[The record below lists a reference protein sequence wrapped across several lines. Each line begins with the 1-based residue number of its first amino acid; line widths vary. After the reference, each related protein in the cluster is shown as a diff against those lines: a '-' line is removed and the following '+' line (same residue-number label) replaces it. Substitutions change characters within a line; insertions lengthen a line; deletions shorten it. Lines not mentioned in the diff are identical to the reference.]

1 MNLGEPYREIWFV
14 DFEFDASDGEQPKPV
29 CLVAKELISGQVLK
43 LWQDE
48 MGRLKQPPYPID
60 SDSLF
65 VAYYASA
72 ELGCHLALDWALP
85 INILDL
91 FTEFRALTNEK
102 FTPSGN
108 SLLGA
113 LAYFGLPRIDSTEKD
128 TMRDLILSGG
138 PWSEQEQLDIFDYC
152 ESDVVALEKL
162 LPKMA
167 PHLDMPR
174 ALLRGRYMK
183 AVAHIEFKGIPI
195 DTERLELFRNY
206 WEEIQD
212 QLISEVDADYG
223 VFEGRTFKK
232 DLFAAYLIK
241 HDIPWPQLVS
251 GSLNLKDDTF
261 KEMSRSYPAIIP
273 LRELRTSLSKMRLNK
288 LSVGSDGRNRCLL
301 SPFSS
306 KTSRNQPSNSKFI
319 FGTSKWLRGLIKPK
333 PGHGLAY
340 IDWSQQEFG
349 IAAALSG
356 DTLMKKAY
364 ESGDPYLA
372 FAKQAGAVPEDATK
386 KSHASERE
394 LFKTCALALLYG
406 MGEESMAVKIRQSPA
421 KARELIRLHKETY
434 KVFWKWSDASLD
446 FAMLTSKLYT
456 VFGWTVH
463 IGEKSNARSLR
474 NFPMQANGA
483 EMLRLACILTTEKG
497 INVCALVHDAILIE
511 APLQD
516 LDSAISE
523 TQDAMAEASSI
534 VLGGFTLNT
543 DAEVVR
549 YPDRYMD
556 EGGQSMWDRVNRI
569 LAARGV
575 MNPDN
580 LPVKKLDTTCY
591 EL

>member
-1 MNLGEPYREIWFV
+1 MNLDEPYREIWLF

-29 CLVAKELISGQVLK
+29 CLVAKELKSGQVLK

-48 MGRLKQPPYPID
+48 MGRLRQPPYAIG
-60 SDSLF
+60 SDALF
-65 VAYYASA
+65 IAYYSSA
-72 ELGCHLALDWALP
+72 EMGCHLALGWSLP
-85 INILDL
+85 ENVLDL
-91 FTEFRALTNEK
+91 FTEFRTLTNGK
-102 FTPSGN
+102 FIPSGN

-113 LAYFGLPRIDSTEKD
+113 LAYFGLPRIDSAEKD
-128 TMRDLILSGG
+128 TMRDLILEGG
-138 PWSEQEQLDIFDYC
+138 PWSEQEQLDILNYC

-162 LPKMA
+162 LPKMT
-167 PHLDMPR
+167 PHIDTSR

-183 AVAHIEFKGIPI
+183 AVAHIEFNGIPI
-195 DTERLELFRNY
+195 DTERLELFRDN

-212 QLISEVDADYG
+212 QLISEVDAYYG
-223 VFEGRTFKK
+223 VFDGRTFKK
-232 DLFAAYLIK
+232 DLFANYLIK
-241 HDIPWPQLVS
+241 HDIPWPQLIS
-251 GSLNLKDDTF
+251 GSLDLTDDTF
-261 KEMSRSYPAIIP
+261 KEMSRSYPALIP

-288 LSVGSDGRNRCLL
+288 LAVGSDGRNRCLL

-306 KTSRNQPSNSKFI
+306 ITSRNQPSNSKLI
-319 FGTSKWLRGLIKPK
+319 FGPSKWLRGLIQPK
-333 PGHGLAY
+333 PDRGIAY

-386 KSHASERE
+386 KSHASERA
-394 LFKTCALALLYG
+394 LFKACVLALQYG
-406 MGEESMAVKIRQSPA
+406 MGEESLATRIRQSPA

-463 IGEKSNARSLR
+463 VGEKSNPRSLR

-483 EMLRLACILTTEKG
+483 EMLRLACILATEKG
-497 INVCALVHDAILIE
+497 IKVCAPVHDAILIE
-511 APLQD
+511 APLQN
-516 LDSAISE
+516 LDFSVSE

-534 VLGGFTLNT
+534 ILAGFKLST
-543 DAEVVR
+543 DAEVVQ

-556 EGGQSMWDRVNRI
+556 EGGQSMWDIVTRI
-569 LAARGV
+569 LAERGV
-575 MNPDN
+575 KNPDTY
-580 LPVKKLDTTCY
+580 LLRS
-591 EL
+591 

>member
-1 MNLGEPYREIWFV
+1 MSLVASYKEIWLV

-29 CLVAKELISGQVLK
+29 CLVAKELKSGQVLK

-48 MGRLKQPPYPID
+48 MGRLKQPPYAID
-60 SDSLF
+60 GDSLF

-72 ELGCHLALDWALP
+72 EFGCHLALNWSLP
-85 INILDL
+85 ENILDL
-91 FTEFRALTNEK
+91 FTEFRTLTNGK
-102 FTPSGN
+102 FIPSGKG
-108 SLLGA
+108 LLGA

-128 TMRDLILSGG
+128 TMRDLILSGV
-138 PWSEQEQLDIFDYC
+138 PWSEQEQLDILDYC

-183 AVAHIEFKGIPI
+183 AVAHIEFNGIPI
-195 DTERLELFRNY
+195 DMERLELFRDN

-232 DLFAAYLIK
+232 DRFADYLIRN
-241 HDIPWPQLVS
+241 DIPWPQLSS
-251 GSLNLKDDTF
+251 GSLDLTDETF
-261 KEMSRSYPAIIP
+261 KEMSRSYPALIS

-288 LSVGSDGRNRCLL
+288 LAVGSDERNRCLL

-306 KTSRNQPSNSKFI
+306 KTSRNQPSNSKSI
-319 FGTSKWLRGLIKPK
+319 FGPSKWLRGLIQPK
-333 PGHGLAY
+333 PGYGLAY

-386 KSHASERE
+386 KSHASERA
-394 LFKTCALALLYG
+394 LFKACVLALQYG
-406 MGEESMAVKIRQSPA
+406 MGEESLATRIRQSPA

-463 IGEKSNARSLR
+463 IGEKSNPRSLR

-483 EMLRLACILTTEKG
+483 EMLRLACILATEKG
-497 INVCALVHDAILIE
+497 IKVCAPVHDAILIE
-511 APLQD
+511 VLLQD

-523 TQDAMAEASSI
+523 TQDTMAEASAI
-534 VLGGFTLNT
+534 ILGGFKLNT
-543 DAEVVR
+543 DADVVR
-549 YPDRYMD
+549 HPDRYKD

-569 LAARGV
+569 LAERGV
-575 MNPDN
+575 KNH
-580 LPVKKLDTTCY
+580 DTY
-591 EL
+591 LLRN